1 MDYKYIEQL
10 LERYWAC
17 ETSLQE
23 ESILRN
29 FFAQSDV
36 PAHLQPYQS
45 LFQCETEMAEERLS
59 DDFEERVMA
68 QIEQREQKV
77 QTASPAAVKAR
88 RMHLSY
94 GLRPFFKA
102 AAVVAVVL
110 SLSMA
115 VQQAMDHDHTPNVV
129 TLPPAVV
136 PGAPETAYGTD
147 KPVVDTLTNTQFT
160 PPAVTVSK

>member
-29 FFAQSDV
+29 FFAQHDV
-36 PAHLQPYQS
+36 PADLKPYQS
-45 LFQCETEMAEERLS
+45 IFLC
-59 DDFEERVMA
+59 
-68 QIEQREQKV
+68 EQKM
-77 QTASPAAVKAR
+77 QEIHLSEGFEKRILALTEEKEAPSLPAVKTRKA
-88 RMHLSY
+88 S
-94 GLRPFFKA
+94 LRYLLQPFFKA

-115 VQQAMDHDHTPNVV
+115 VQMAIEQEQGPTSNVV

-136 PGAPETAYGTD
+136 PGAPETANAGSAETIPD
-147 KPVVDTLTNTQFT
+147 SLSCTHMENSHS
-160 PPAVTVSK
+160 VTGN